1 MEESLKQSHQSQ
13 ERDKTVHYPSLFNI
27 VLKALAVAITQ
38 DKEIKGIQIR
48 KEVKLPLFLN
58 DIILYV
64 WDPKNYTRKLL
75 EIINKY
81 SSVAGC
87 SIHLHRSIAF
97 LYINNKQRKI
107 MASFRFK
114 KLQRKENI

>member
-1 MEESLKQSHQSQ
+1 M
-13 ERDKTVHYPSLFNI
+13 
-27 VLKALAVAITQ
+27 LKALAVAIRQ
-38 DKEIKGIQIR
+38 DKEIKGIEIG

-64 WDPKNYTRKLL
+64 WDPKNSTRKLL

-81 SSVAGC
+81 SSVAGY

-97 LYINNKQRKI
+97 LYISDKQKNHGFIQIQKASKKRKHLEI
-107 MASFRFK
+107 NLTTEVK
-114 KLQRKENI
+114 DLYNENLKP